1 MHRGDSRDAEE
12 DEEVIDSSALAEKP
26 RLSTI
31 IDDPACR
38 LFHGDA
44 VDLELPESSVDAIVC
59 DPPAGI
65 GFMGKAWDG
74 DKGGRDAWI
83 AWLAKTLA
91 PAFRALKPG
100 GHALVWALPR
110 TSHWTALA
118 LEACGFEIRDR
129 VSHLFGTGF
138 PKSLNVQKAGAGE
151 QWEGW
156 GTALKPACEDWW
168 LVRKPLESTVAR
180 NVMGYGTG
188 GLNIDATRIGEDGG
202 GGNCRGGEY
211 CHCGTNLTLSPTK
224 HPARDPNRGDIG
236 RWPAHVV
243 LDEEAAAMLDEQSGI
258 SKPKKGHLQRHT
270 ATDNVS
276 MSGGNQ
282 ERLVRV
288 PDDSGGGASRFFYVA
303 KGSRSEKDTGLA
315 HLPPRTAGEATDRE
329 DGSAGLNNP
338 RTGAG
343 RTGGA
348 RNHHPTVKSIALMRW
363 LVRLITPPGGV
374 VLDPFAGSG
383 STGVAAIAEGLRF
396 IGCELTEEYIP
407 IVEGR
412 LRYALSQGKKP

>member
-1 MHRGDSRDAEE
+1 VVLIERAGPEE
-12 DEEVIDSSALAEKP
+12 AVRVAFQSDRCL
-26 RLSTI
+26 
-31 IDDPACR
+31 

-44 VDLELPESSVDAIVC
+44 ADLRLDENSVDAIVC

-138 PKSLNVQKAGAGE
+138 PKSLNVQKDVAGE

-168 LVRKPLESTVAR
+168 LVRKPLAATVAR
-180 NVMGYGTG
+180 NVLQYGTG
-188 GLNIDATRIGEDGG
+188 GLNIDACRVGDEQVGG
-202 GGNCRGGEY
+202 KVMRE
-211 CHCGTNLTLSPTK
+211 
-224 HPARDPNRGDIG
+224 RFGDNFMDDNWVPPDTYRSEVKTG

-243 LDEEAAAMLDEQSGI
+243 LDEEAAALLDQQSGVLK
-258 SKPKKGHLQRHT
+258 SGDLTGNVRKASRNQLAKG
-270 ATDNVS
+270 DEK
-276 MSGGNQ
+276 
-282 ERLVRV
+282 ERILAHR
-288 PDDSGGGASRFFYVA
+288 PGDTGGASRFFYVA
-303 KGSRSEKDTGLA
+303 KGSRSEKDAGLA
-315 HLPPRTAGEATDRE
+315 HLTPRTAGEATDRE

-338 RTGAG
+338 RAGAG

-348 RNHHPTVKSIALMRW
+348 RNFHPTVKSIALMRW
-363 LVRLITPPGGV
+363 LIRLITPPGGV
-374 VLDPFAGSG
+374 VLDPFTGSG
-383 STGVAAIAEGLRF
+383 STGVAALAEGFSF
-396 IGCELTEEYIP
+396 IGCEITDEYIP
-407 IVEGR
+407 IAEGGLLHA
-412 LRYALSQGKKP
+412 LRVA